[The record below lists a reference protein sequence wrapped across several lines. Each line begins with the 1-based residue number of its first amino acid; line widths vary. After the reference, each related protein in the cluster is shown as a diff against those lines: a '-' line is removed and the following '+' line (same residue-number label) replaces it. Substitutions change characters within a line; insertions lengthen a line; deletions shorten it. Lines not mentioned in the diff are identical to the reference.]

1 MIIKKRIAQ
10 LLLDLKKELDFK
22 EEFYENKI
30 NFLMGYSSQ
39 PDIEISEN
47 TILDFHLSHRT
58 NPQFK
63 FEPKNSYI

>member
-1 MIIKKRIAQ
+1 M
-10 LLLDLKKELDFK
+10 
-22 EEFYENKI
+22 KI
-30 NFLMGYSSQ
+30 RSAINSNSSQ

-63 FEPKNSYI
+63 FEPKEFYF